1 MQGESQVEA
10 EETGEIAGGVAAER
24 SALPEPGAVIEPQ
37 GGSEVGGGAGF
48 QEQPPVATRASLGDN
63 RGKDRAADSAAE
75 RVGCGP
81 HRLDLAFVAA
91 QRLQCPDT
99 EQAAVLARGEER
111 YGGVGERGT
120 GQDVAGFGRR
130 VGVHGGDMEGEQLLD
145 IGLVELAL
153 IDGDRHGGDLSQVR
167 VKRRGEALTATFGRR
182 AASSLGKSAGMM
194 DEQAAWDAFE
204 ARDRKSDDR
213 FVVAVTTTRIYCRP
227 SCPAR
232 RPRREHVRFYGTG
245 REAAEAGYRACLR
258 CKPDS
263 VARDRAA
270 VTAALTLL
278 GQADET
284 VSLQALASA
293 VGYAPHHF
301 QRLFTREVG
310 VSPAAWQRAR
320 RLSEAD
326 RRLSNGTSVTEA
338 IYEAG
343 YSAPS
348 RFYAD
353 AKAAGLSPAALRK
366 GGEGMVID
374 WARVDSGF
382 GPLLIA
388 ATERGLCRVSFD
400 EDVASLS
407 ARYPAAELI
416 ENPEAPLIVAA
427 RAAIDD
433 PALAASLPTDVSG
446 TAFQQRVWAEL
457 RRIPPGETRSYLD
470 IARALGDP
478 NATRA
483 VGTANGANPIAII
496 VPCHRVVR
504 NDGSLGGYA
513 GGLERKKDLL
523 AAETKQ
529 SQGSLL

>member
-1 MQGESQVEA
+1 MIS
-10 EETGEIAGGVAAER
+10 EEE
-24 SALPEPGAVIEPQ
+24 
-37 GGSEVGGGAGF
+37 
-48 QEQPPVATRASLGDN
+48 
-63 RGKDRAADSAAE
+63 
-75 RVGCGP
+75 
-81 HRLDLAFVAA
+81 
-91 QRLQCPDT
+91 
-99 EQAAVLARGEER
+99 
-111 YGGVGERGT
+111 
-120 GQDVAGFGRR
+120 
-130 VGVHGGDMEGEQLLD
+130 
-145 IGLVELAL
+145 
-153 IDGDRHGGDLSQVR
+153 
-167 VKRRGEALTATFGRR
+167 
-182 AASSLGKSAGMM
+182 
-194 DEQAAWDAFE
+194 AWDAFE
-204 ARDRKSDDR
+204 RRDRSADER
-213 FVVAVTTTRIYCRP
+213 FVVAVTTTRSYCRP

-232 RPRREHVRFYGTG
+232 RPRREHVRFFGQG
-245 REAAEAGYRACLR
+245 SEAVAAGYRSCLR
-258 CKPDS
+258 CRPDEA
-263 VARDRAA
+263 ARDKQA
-270 VTAALTLL
+270 VSRALTLL
-278 GQADET
+278 RQAEAPF
-284 VSLQALASA
+284 SLEALATA

-320 RLSEAD
+320 RLRQAD
-326 RRLSNGTSVTEA
+326 QRLSEGASVAEA
-338 IYEAG
+338 MYDAG

-348 RFYAD
+348 RFYED
-353 AKAAGLSPAALRK
+353 AKALGMAPAKARK
-366 GGEGMVID
+366 GGQGMIIH
-374 WARVDSGF
+374 WAKVDSPF

-400 EDVASLS
+400 EDVDAMRR
-407 ARYPAAELI
+407 RYPSAELV
-416 ENPEAPLIVAA
+416 ENDGAPLIVAA

-504 NDGSLGGYA
+504 NDGTLGGYA